1 MSNKNPTVIVMLQKD
16 INFDDFIASLKYDW
30 NIECKYDKSE
40 QSNFISYSFNYGN
53 MLFAC
58 SKFGTRFPDKE
69 VKSDIEESIYGNQ
82 LEEIYED
89 HTNFWIISVIENSEK
104 DLTKVYTF
112 FTHVIMSMLHACGK
126 CLVYDI
132 KSRLVIE
139 SDVYLQAYDNM
150 KSWYKQDKYI
160 FPINWYV
167 NIKVHEYEGKLNAY
181 TIGFEAFN
189 DYEIE
194 IHNKSIQYKEI
205 FSIMKFIV
213 VNVISRQDK
222 IKNRDIIPIPLNGK
236 EDEAIVKQFD
246 SEILK
251 KQALAIIF

>member
-1 MSNKNPTVIVMLQKD
+1 M
-16 INFDDFIASLKYDW
+16 
-30 NIECKYDKSE
+30 
-40 QSNFISYSFNYGN
+40 
-53 MLFAC
+53 
-58 SKFGTRFPDKE
+58 
-69 VKSDIEESIYGNQ
+69 
-82 LEEIYED
+82 
-89 HTNFWIISVIENSEK
+89 IENLEK
-104 DLTKVYTF
+104 DLAKVYTF
-112 FTHVIMSMLHACGK
+112 FTHVIMSMLHTCGK

-139 SDVYLQAYDNM
+139 SDVYLQMYDNM
-150 KSWYKQDKYI
+150 KSWYEQYKYI

-167 NIKVHEYEGKLNAY
+167 NIKVHEYKGKLNAH
-181 TIGFEAFN
+181 TIGFETFN

-205 FSIMKFIV
+205 FNIMKFIV

-222 IKNRDIIPIPLNGK
+222 IKNMDIIPIPLNGN
-236 EDEAIVKQFD
+236 EDEAIVKQFN